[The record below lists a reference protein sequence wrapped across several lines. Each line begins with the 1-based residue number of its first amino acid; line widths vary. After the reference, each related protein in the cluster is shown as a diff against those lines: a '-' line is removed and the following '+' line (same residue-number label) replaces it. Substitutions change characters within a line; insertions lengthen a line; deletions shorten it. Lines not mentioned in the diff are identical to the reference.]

1 MMVVGQEA
9 EPLIAAIQNEIVF
22 ATLISQQLIG
32 QFHAITQQET
42 PHRIRV
48 ILVRHSFT
56 AQHRLHECLCPHL
69 SFITPFHQRVA
80 HVVNHVDMLRCQQN
94 AHGPGTTDFN
104 KGRPHLLDLTGGV
117 EGRCAD
123 ATNRCFTGTEYAGF
137 FIAEDTNVGV
147 THGDQCLRDTVESK
161 PLLRFTPD
169 VVGGTG
175 SGQVERKPLRVVL
188 QQQLFRRGGEP
199 VSTQSVLI
207 VGQQKPL
214 TLQRLDHVLFVAGAT
229 GEPAQLA
236 GRQLTGQGDQRQ

>member
-1 MMVVGQEA
+1 M
-9 EPLIAAIQNEIVF
+9 
-22 ATLISQQLIG
+22 
-32 QFHAITQQET
+32 
-42 PHRIRV
+42 
-48 ILVRHSFT
+48 
-56 AQHRLHECLCPHL
+56 
-69 SFITPFHQRVA
+69 
-80 HVVNHVDMLRCQQN
+80 
-94 AHGPGTTDFN
+94 
-104 KGRPHLLDLTGGV
+104 
-117 EGRCAD
+117 
-123 ATNRCFTGTEYAGF
+123 
-137 FIAEDTNVGV
+137 
-147 THGDQCLRDTVESK
+147 ESK
-161 PLLRFTPD
+161 PLLRLTPD